1 MDGAGSRFSA
11 CRASFR
17 SVSLMVTNVLSR
29 SPWVERGANGAHRQN
44 ISREQAPF
52 AASTMFGEQRVDNRV
67 HIDTGKAQ
75 RRDAARAVI
84 ARQGAACRAPTPLRL
99 SVASPQSCTKQP
111 SVLALWHNEQERWRR
126 CIVFHAPSKRRY
138 FRRLSYS
145 GSGIKIKVTAG
156 VSLKCQ
162 SGPYTPM
169 VSVEN
174 SKKP

>member
-44 ISREQAPF
+44 IRRKQAPL
-52 AASTMFGEQRVDNRV
+52 AAGAMFGAQRVDDLV
-67 HIDTGKAQ
+67 HIDPGKAQ

-126 CIVFHAPSKRRY
+126 CIVFHASSKRRY
-138 FRRLSYS
+138 FRCLSYS
-145 GSGIKIKVTAG
+145 HSGIKTMGTTG
-156 VSLKCQ
+156 VSRYQ
-162 SGPYTPM
+162 TGPYTPM
-169 VSVEN
+169 VSAMR
-174 SKKP
+174 